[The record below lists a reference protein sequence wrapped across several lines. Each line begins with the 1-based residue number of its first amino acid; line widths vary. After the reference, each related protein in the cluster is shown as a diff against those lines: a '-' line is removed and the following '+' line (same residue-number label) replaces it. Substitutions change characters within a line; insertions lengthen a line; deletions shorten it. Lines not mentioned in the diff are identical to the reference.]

1 MSILWTP
8 RVPFCPG
15 SPCQRVF
22 FSTWP
27 STLVLRICVPC
38 IPVFFTGPPKVRA
51 VGDSANRG
59 IGDADR
65 VGELPSFFCPVS
77 TFNFQLSTSDPP
89 TPDPAL
95 PAIQP
100 PISTIQ
106 CFLLNKLIL
115 VCYSLPCTPSPSTG
129 CQLLP
134 VPLPLCETSA
144 RVVTGTWRARPYPHP
159 NAQT

>member
-1 MSILWTP
+1 M
-8 RVPFCPG
+8 
-15 SPCQRVF
+15 
-22 FSTWP
+22 WP
-27 STLVLRICVPC
+27 STLVLRICVLC

-65 VGELPSFFCPVS
+65 VGERPSFFCPVS

-100 PISTIQ
+100 AQ
-106 CFLLNKLIL
+106 
-115 VCYSLPCTPSPSTG
+115 LPFNPQFRPFNAFY
-129 CQLLP
+129 L
-134 VPLPLCETSA
+134 TS
-144 RVVTGTWRARPYPHP
+144 
-159 NAQT
+159 